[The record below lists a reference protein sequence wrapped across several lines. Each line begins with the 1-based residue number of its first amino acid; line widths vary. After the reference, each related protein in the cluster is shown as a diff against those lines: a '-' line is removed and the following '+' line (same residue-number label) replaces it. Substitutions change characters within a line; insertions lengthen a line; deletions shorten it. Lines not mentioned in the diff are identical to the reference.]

1 MAVSTAR
8 NNSAATSP
16 QQSTDEFV
24 LTRTFDAPRDLVW
37 KAFTEPERLAQ
48 WFGPKG
54 CGNLTHCAVD
64 LRPGGV
70 FHYCMRLPG
79 GKDMWGKWT
88 FREITP
94 PERMVCIVSFSDEN
108 GGITRHPF
116 SPDWPLETLS
126 DTTFTEAD
134 GKTTITLHWSAYD
147 ATEKERETFNNG
159 HAGMSQGWNGAMD
172 QLVDYLAGA
181 R

>member
-1 MAVSTAR
+1 MAVS
-8 NNSAATSP
+8 NGKSNPAATSP
-16 QQSTDEFV
+16 QSSDEFV

-54 CGNLTHCAVD
+54 VTIPKCTLD

-70 FHYCMRLPG
+70 FHYCMRLPD

-108 GGITRHPF
+108 AGVTRHPF

-126 DTTFTEAD
+126 DTTFTEAG
-134 GKTTITLHWSAYD
+134 GKTTITLRWSAYN
-147 ATEKERETFNNG
+147 ASEKERETFNNN
-159 HAGMSQGWNGAMD
+159 HASMSQGWNGTMD
-172 QLVDYLAGA
+172 QLAEYLA
-181 R
+181 RVH